1 MLKNRYQWHILQ
13 PLFTHFK
20 IKFLLTLDFTILIS
34 QLQPTIQIWRK
45 GWKRTT
51 ERKIWIFWQIWWLK
65 SCELFCRSLCWF
77 PCWGSWCT
85 WISSL
90 EFRNMIQR
98 STVKGAEQFISY
110 HFKIVLFKTLKEN
123 LTILNTFRRSRS
135 AFGVF
140 ESEKLKSSTL
150 LLHKTMISVIAR

>member
-1 MLKNRYQWHILQ
+1 MRELISILLTNYSECI
-13 PLFTHFK
+13 LFESYSLLQTAISGGCLSKRRK
-20 IKFLLTLDFTILIS
+20 IIISNTWSWWSSFIQIRIWYRKWVRAAKKWISVTYFKFLPTLDFTILIS

-98 STVKGAEQFISY
+98 STV
-110 HFKIVLFKTLKEN
+110 
-123 LTILNTFRRSRS
+123 
-135 AFGVF
+135 
-140 ESEKLKSSTL
+140 
-150 LLHKTMISVIAR
+150 